1 MKLQIYLGVF
11 LKRLWRNFGSL
22 RFFVRLVQLFRWA
35 PSRKMAGSM
44 NFRDSLDG
52 ERSRL
57 WENLDSLLFF
67 CLMVVGLLRRVALF
81 LHLYIICTDGWALRL
96 PSPPIQVSN
105 SSNFHVLQ
113 HSSVNFHGFVNKS
126 SPLPCL
132 KTSLLAIMLKKSH
145 KKVPL
150 MFCQFA

>member
-35 PSRKMAGSM
+35 PTRKMAGSM

-57 WENLDSLLFF
+57 WENLDSLLLFF
-67 CLMVVGLLRRVALF
+67 CLMVVGLFRRVALF
-81 LHLYIICTDGWALRL
+81 LHLYIICTDGRALRL
-96 PSPPIQVSN
+96 PSPPIHVPN
-105 SSNFHVLQ
+105 SSKFHVLQ
-113 HSSVNFHGFVNKS
+113 HPSVKFYRFVNDS
-126 SPLPCL
+126 SSLSCL

-145 KKVPL
+145 KKVSL
-150 MFCQFA
+150 MFGQ